1 MNKKLKTFL
10 EAIKFSHS
18 IFALPFALLAMMLA
32 AHGWPRAGKVF
43 WIIVACVAA
52 RTAAMCFNRLVD
64 RDVDAR
70 NPRTKTRALVTGALQ
85 PEEMILA
92 LIASA
97 IVFVIASG
105 MLNYTCLLLS
115 PWALLIVLAYSFAK
129 RFTNYSHFI
138 LGLALAIAPIGGW
151 IAITGHFAIVPL
163 VLGFGVLF
171 WVAGFDILYA
181 CQDYDV
187 DRRDPGLHSIPKMLG
202 LRNAL
207 IFARKAHLV
216 AFISFLLVWLLSDLS
231 WLFLLGVL
239 GAGALMW
246 KQHNLVSP
254 RDLSRIN
261 AAFFTMN
268 GIISVGL
275 FLLGALDIAMSK

>member
-105 MLNYTCLLLS
+105 MLNYTCLLLA

-275 FLLGALDIAMSK
+275 FLLGALDIALSK

>member
-1 MNKKLKTFL
+1 MNKKLSTFL

-18 IFALPFALLAMMLA
+18 IFALPFALLAMTLA
-32 AHGWPRAGKVF
+32 ANGWPSFGKVF

-52 RTAAMCFNRLVD
+52 RTAAMSFNRVID

-70 NPRTKTRALVTGALQ
+70 NPRTKTRALVTGALT

-92 LIASA
+92 LIVSA
-97 IVFVIASG
+97 IVFVVAAG

-115 PWALLIVLAYSFAK
+115 PWALLILFAYSFAK
-129 RFTNYSHFI
+129 RVTNYSHFL

-151 IAITGHFAIVPL
+151 IAITGHFALVPV

-207 IFARKAHLV
+207 VFAKKAHLV
-216 AFISFLLVWLLSDLS
+216 AFISFLVVWMLSDLG

-239 GAGALMW
+239 GAGVLMV
-246 KQHNLVSP
+246 KEAGGFVETIRGEGPVVDAGNIVCA
-254 RDLSRIN
+254 N
-261 AAFFTMN
+261 AALFPEFA
-268 GIISVGL
+268 GL
-275 FLLGALDIAMSK
+275 VRERP

>member
-1 MNKKLKTFL
+1 MNRKLGTFL

-18 IFALPFALLAMMLA
+18 VFALPFALLAMLLA
-32 AHGWPRAGKVF
+32 ANGWPSFGKVF
-43 WIIVACVAA
+43 WIVVACVAA
-52 RTAAMCFNRLVD
+52 RTAAMSFNRLVD

-70 NPRTKTRALVTGALQ
+70 NPRTKTRALVTGALSPQ
-85 PEEMILA
+85 EMMLA
-92 LIASA
+92 MIGSA
-97 IVFVIASG
+97 ILFVIAAG
-105 MLNYTCLLLS
+105 MLNYKCLILS
-115 PWALLIVLAYSFAK
+115 PWALLILFAYSFAK
-129 RFTNYSHFI
+129 RVTNYSHFI

-151 IAITGHFAIVPL
+151 IAITGYFAVVPV

-207 IFARKAHLV
+207 IFAKKAHLV
-216 AFISFLLVWLLSDLS
+216 AFFAFLFVWLLSDLG

-239 GAGALMW
+239 GAGTLMI
-246 KQHNLVSP
+246 KQHSLVSP

-275 FLLGALDIAMSK
+275 LLLGALDIALAK

>member
-1 MNKKLKTFL
+1 MNKKLSTFL

-32 AHGWPRAGKVF
+32 ANGWPSFGKVF

-52 RTAAMCFNRLVD
+52 RTAAMSFNRVID

-70 NPRTKTRALVTGALQ
+70 NPRTKTRALVTGALT

-92 LIASA
+92 LIVSA
-97 IVFVIASG
+97 IVFVIAAG
-105 MLNYTCLLLS
+105 MLNYKCLLLS
-115 PWALLIVLAYSFAK
+115 PWALLILFAYSFAK
-129 RFTNYSHFI
+129 RVTNYSHFL

-151 IAITGHFAIVPL
+151 IAITGHFAFVPV

-207 IFARKAHLV
+207 IFAKKAHLV
-216 AFISFLLVWLLSDLS
+216 AFISFLLVWMLSDLG

-239 GAGALMW
+239 GAGVLMV
-246 KQHNLVSP
+246 KQHSLVKP

-275 FLLGALDIAMSK
+275 FLLGALDIALGK